1 MSRAFVK
8 ELDGTAG
15 DDLPELAVSPHR
27 NLVTRTG
34 LDQIDGT
41 LHRLERELVD
51 ARAQDDKALVARVE
65 RDLRYFRQRKAT
77 AEIVPPAGSTGK
89 VRFGSRVGLAT
100 GAGELEAFRIVGED
114 ESEPAKGLISYVS
127 PLAELLMGGSI
138 GDRVPFRG
146 SEAEIVSIEQG
157 AE

>member
-34 LDQIDGT
+34 LAQIDGT
-41 LHRLERELVD
+41 LHRLERELVE
-51 ARAQDDKALVARVE
+51 ARAEDDKALVARVE

-77 AEIVPPAGSTGK
+77 AEVVPPAGSTDK
-89 VRFGSRVGLAT
+89 VRFGSRVSLET
-100 GAGELEAFRIVGED
+100 GAGELVKFRIVGED

-127 PLAELLMGGSI
+127 PLAGLLMGGSI

-146 SEAEIVSIEQG
+146 SEAEIVSVEQG

>member
-27 NLVTRTG
+27 NLVTPSG
-34 LDQIDGT
+34 LVQIDGT

-51 ARAQDDKALVARVE
+51 ARAEDDKALVARVE

-77 AEIVPPAGSTGK
+77 AEVVPPAASTDK
-89 VRFGSRVGLAT
+89 VRFGSRVGLET
-100 GAGELEAFRIVGED
+100 GAGEFVKFRVVGED

-127 PLAELLMGGSI
+127 PLAKLLMGGSV

-146 SEAEIVSIEQG
+146 SEAEIVSVEQG